1 MSENIREKVCEV
13 PVIVVYQSQSCV
25 RLFVTPRQV
34 SLSFTISRSLLKL
47 MSIESVMPSNYV
59 ILHCPLLISPS
70 VFPSIR
76 VFSSESAF
84 CIRWPKYWSFS
95 FSVNP
100 SNEYSGFISFRMDC
114 FDLLVVPGTLKSLF
128 QHCSSKS
135 SILCC
140 STFLIV
146 QLSHLFVYD
155 YWINVALTRWTF
167 VGKVISLVFNILFMT
182 CHSAQHI
189 LRYLIYGSHLFV
201 SCAYVEIYFQ
211 LIW

>member
-1 MSENIREKVCEV
+1 M
-13 PVIVVYQSQSCV
+13 
-25 RLFVTPRQV
+25 TPRQV

-100 SNEYSGFISFRMDC
+100 SNEYSGFISFRMDW
-114 FDLLVVPGTLKSLF
+114 FDLLAVPGTLKSLF

-155 YWINVALTRWTF
+155 YWIKVALTRWTL
-167 VGKVISLVFNILFMT
+167 VGKVISLVFNMLFMT